1 MAQADPDLIT
11 QVLTEVED
19 ALGIDISGDN
29 SPTDGAQTDQSVAGS
44 DDEGSDA
51 PNSTAAGSAEGDLS
65 PTSTNAPSISL
76 PKITVPGPSSLPPAN
91 LPTTNA
97 PSISLPKI
105 TVPGPSSLPATN
117 LPTPATIENVELL
130 TVRGELQVEVLVS
143 GGIWDSATKTRSPES
158 VYVRYRTGDG
168 IIRSIYLTRTGQLGS
183 STSIWSENV
192 LADADPCSFE
202 FAVSPSTTLQRF
214 RLSDGC

>member
-1 MAQADPDLIT
+1 VAQADPDLIT
-11 QVLTEVED
+11 QVLPEVED

-65 PTSTNAPSISL
+65 PTS
-76 PKITVPGPSSLPPAN
+76 
-91 LPTTNA
+91 TNA